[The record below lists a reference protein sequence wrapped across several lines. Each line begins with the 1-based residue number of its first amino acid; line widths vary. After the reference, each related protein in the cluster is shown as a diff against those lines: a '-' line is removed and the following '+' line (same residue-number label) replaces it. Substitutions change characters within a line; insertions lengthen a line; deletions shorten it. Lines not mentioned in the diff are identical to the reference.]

1 MLLDR
6 RTAEAI
12 SRCWYFGAST
22 GNRRPCHTP
31 EATMT
36 RPRPENGR
44 STLSVSKI
52 ESTVCYPSIEVDGA
66 RRHYRG
72 DDESPPIARSGLKNR
87 RLS

>member
-1 MLLDR
+1 
-6 RTAEAI
+6 
-12 SRCWYFGAST
+12 
-22 GNRRPCHTP
+22 
-31 EATMT
+31 MT